1 MTDFELSTTL
11 YGILKDLGAP
21 PSLSGFDYTLYA
33 VKLLYYAAD
42 KPEIT
47 KIVYPMIAKRFDSTP
62 ARVERSL
69 RTFVQAIIY
78 RGDTRTIQRVFGNVY
93 NDRSGS
99 ITNKDFLYGLRY
111 ELLYRESL
119 LKKGED

>member
-1 MTDFELSTTL
+1 MTDFELSATL

-33 VKLLYYAAD
+33 VKLLYHTAD

-47 KIVYPMIAKRFDSTP
+47 KIVYPMIANRFDSTP
-62 ARVERSL
+62 AQVERSL

-119 LKKGED
+119 LKKGGD